1 MGICFVAY
9 SISTRNLE
17 RVLADPPLVW
27 RVIDPDDDASYL
39 RQLAAGSK
47 RSLLQRLFAK
57 PSPAPVLSPL
67 VFSEA
72 ERRILDID
80 KSWDGLR
87 TCIRACAPD
96 APDLI
101 AGEGT
106 VGDFEIG
113 YGPALYAGRESLAG
127 FSAALDRIGE
137 AMLLDKLR
145 TENFKD
151 VYLSG
156 TWKQND
162 ADSMSYLLE
171 NFRELHAFARHC
183 AVHEQAAIIQ
193 LT

>member
-9 SISTRNLE
+9 SISSRNLE
-17 RVLADPPLVW
+17 RVLADPPLVL

-57 PSPAPVLSPL
+57 PPPAPVPRSL

-72 ERRILDID
+72 ERRILDLD

-96 APDLI
+96 APDFI
-101 AGEGT
+101 AGEGP

-113 YGPALYAGRESLAG
+113 YGPALHAGCQCVAG
-127 FSAALDRIGE
+127 FAAALERIDE
-137 AMLLDKLR
+137 AMLLEKLR
-145 TENFKD
+145 TEDFKD

-156 TWKQND
+156 VWKRDD
-162 ADSMSYLLE
+162 ADSTSYLLE
-171 NFRELHAFARHC
+171 NFRELRAFATHC
-183 AVHEQAAIIQ
+183 AAHEQAAII
-193 LT
+193 LFT